1 VVEISLALG
10 IFSGLACHEILGL
23 SPGGIVVP
31 GYLALFMDQ
40 PVRLLGTFLVSLIT
54 YSLIAWASGHVVL
67 FGRRRF
73 AVIMLTSFFLRW
85 LWETAWIVSPVSGA
99 GLRAIGYIV
108 PGLMA
113 NEMMRQG
120 VINTVC
126 TVMIATSFVRIGL
139 LVVEAWHLW
148 I

>member
-1 VVEISLALG
+1 MVEISLALG

-23 SPGGIVVP
+23 SSGGIVVP
-31 GYLALFMDQ
+31 GYLALFLDQ
-40 PVRLLGTFLVSLIT
+40 PARLLGTFLVSLFT
-54 YSLIAWASGHVVL
+54 YGLIAWASGHVVL

-73 AVIMLTSFFLRW
+73 AVIMLTSFLLRW
-85 LWETAWIVSPVSGA
+85 LWETIWIVSPVSGS

-113 NEMMRQG
+113 SEMIRQG

-126 TVMIATSFVRIGL
+126 TVMITTSFVRISL
-139 LVVEAWHLW
+139 LVVETWRLW